1 MSFFVLVAILN
12 SHFTSAT
19 WLKEVM
25 KYILGRH
32 WWPDL
37 HTTAEPLKFLMM
49 DSKPFV
55 SDDVSM
61 RKLETETLAR
71 SIWITNVSQPNRVS
85 EFTLRS
91 ANHTRVSR

>member
-1 MSFFVLVAILN
+1 
-12 SHFTSAT
+12 
-19 WLKEVM
+19 M

-37 HTTAEPLKFLMM
+37 HITAEPLKFLMM

-71 SIWITNVSQPNRVS
+71 LSGLLLMSHSPIGS
-85 EFTLRS
+85 RS
-91 ANHTRVSR
+91 LPCGV